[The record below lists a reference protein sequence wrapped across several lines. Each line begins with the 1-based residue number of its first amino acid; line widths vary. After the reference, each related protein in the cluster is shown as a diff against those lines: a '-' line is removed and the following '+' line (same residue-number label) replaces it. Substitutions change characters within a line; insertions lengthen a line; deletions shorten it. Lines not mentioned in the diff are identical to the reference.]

1 MGPILE
7 AEDLAPGENWAAELL
22 EEEAELLLLAPLLLG
37 PAAPAALLLFVAV
50 STIDQIR
57 GFLPL
62 SPLPGDPLLL
72 PPPPL

>member
-1 MGPILE
+1 MLE
-7 AEDLAPGENWAAELL
+7 AEDLAPGESWAAELL

-37 PAAPAALLLFVAV
+37 PAAPAAALLLFVAV